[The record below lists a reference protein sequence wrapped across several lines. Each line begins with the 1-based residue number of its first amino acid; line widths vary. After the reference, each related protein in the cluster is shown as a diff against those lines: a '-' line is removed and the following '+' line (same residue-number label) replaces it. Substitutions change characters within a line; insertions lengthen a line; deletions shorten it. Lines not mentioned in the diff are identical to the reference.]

1 MKKKIKVPPSAL
13 IDPALARAKMVAQE
27 EEKRFNKIVER
38 IIDILKEENVAI
50 KEVSAILN
58 MVDGKIAKEIGSKSL
73 NSIYGRET

>member
-13 IDPALARAKMVAQE
+13 IDPALARAKAIAQE

-50 KEVSAILN
+50 KEVSVILN
-58 MVDGKIAKEIGSKSL
+58 MVDRKIAKEISKKSVKE
-73 NSIYGRET
+73 II